1 MQEGQHAL
9 SFFRFA
15 IHILL
20 QIVIGDA
27 LEHRFRTLRILPR
40 QAEGH
45 DATFLAAR
53 RDIENIAQIVH
64 RFLARHV
71 NHGEGGA
78 RLRFKLAH
86 VDRPTALLQ
95 RLPHN
100 AAEQG
105 FAVMTQAVML
115 RIIDG
120 QGQFLALH
128 HRRHLHGRNTQYRR
142 HFATQASDALAE
154 QREIVRA
161 DAHRQAEVVDGFA
174 NYVT

>member
-1 MQEGQHAL
+1 
-9 SFFRFA
+9 
-15 IHILL
+15 
-20 QIVIGDA
+20 
-27 LEHRFRTLRILPR
+27 
-40 QAEGH
+40 
-45 DATFLAAR
+45 
-53 RDIENIAQIVH
+53 
-64 RFLARHV
+64 
-71 NHGEGGA
+71 
-78 RLRFKLAH
+78 
-86 VDRPTALLQ
+86 
-95 RLPHN
+95 
-100 AAEQG
+100 
-105 FAVMTQAVML
+105 MTQAVML